1 MVTKIVIHIA
11 PAERAVAAVEV
22 SSRDVN
28 RLQNNRRNELLDQS
42 SREEGN
48 QHYSFQGSLNK
59 VTYGGICDGHSYH
72 DNASPRVKDDGKA
85 ADMRWH
91 NNSKKRPLLLDDKGD
106 AEKKKRRKKG
116 QTKFVVDLTGVPAQP
131 PILKSSRKNG
141 TSKYQGVSF
150 YKATKKWKAQIA
162 IDRKQHHIGYYANE
176 EDAGIDYARAVFKY
190 NSNSIR
196 KRKPFCPLGPLP
208 LPDPKEMEER
218 HRKAL
223 AFVMMSDQ
231 DREKVKRQW
240 RETSQAA

>member
-11 PAERAVAAVEV
+11 PAERATAAVEV

-28 RLQNNRRNELLDQS
+28 RLQNNRRNDLFDQS

-48 QHYSFQGSLNK
+48 QHYNFQGSLNK
-59 VTYGGICDGHSYH
+59 VTYGGICAGHSCH
-72 DNASPRVKDDGKA
+72 DNASPLVKDDGKA

-106 AEKKKRRKKG
+106 AEKKKRRKKV
-116 QTKFVVDLTGVPAQP
+116 QTKFIVDLTDVPPQP
-131 PILKSSRKNG
+131 PILKSSRKG
-141 TSKYQGVSF
+141 TSKYHGVTF
-150 YKATKKWKAQIA
+150 HKATKKCKAQIA
-162 IDRKQHHIGYYANE
+162 IDGKQRHIGYYANE

-196 KRKPFCPLGPLP
+196 KRKPFSPLGPLP

-223 AFVMMSDQ
+223 AYIMMSVQ
-231 DREKVKRQW
+231 DREKVKLSGERQVKLL
-240 RETSQAA
+240 E